1 MTTTADK
8 FRPAATSA
16 MERANVPS
24 VCECC
29 GREDLKKTV
38 KVTNGA
44 TTMWMGTGCAA
55 KACGVGIKDFGKAL
69 KAEQDQHDAAERKAH
84 YNAVA
89 AERARWQD
97 FLNERA
103 PQFRGDIYAQERAVG
118 RDGWREFMRIDPYWA
133 AA

>member
-1 MTTTADK
+1 MQTTADK

-16 MERANVPS
+16 MERANAPS

-69 KAEQDQHDAAERKAH
+69 KAEQDQHDAAERKAEEI
-84 YNAVA
+84 AW
-89 AERARWQD
+89 RARDAVWQAHLD
-97 FLNERA
+97 ARCPQLKGER
-103 PQFRGDIYAQERAVG
+103 FRQIEALGGIRTA
-118 RDGWREFMRIDPYWA
+118 REGFA
-133 AA
+133 A